1 MTLTMADPIDLFI
14 EQQTSPNTRRAY
26 RTDLTRWVAF
36 LDGRHP
42 TMDDVIQFKQ
52 GLEAALAPASAR
64 RVFAAVRSYYR
75 WVGGENPFD
84 RVKAP
89 ASVSNTTPKTP
100 SNVAVDALLDA
111 VDTSDLNGLRHKAIL
126 TLLANGLRA
135 QEVADLGEDD
145 LYYEHEY
152 GAFIL
157 RVVGKGRKERLVP
170 ATPEAVAAVQ
180 AFRIADQQRPAT
192 LLFDYDGSPLTY
204 EQVRFAVDH
213 WAKAAGLVGMHPHAL
228 RHHYATRLVRA
239 GVNILHVQKLLGH
252 ARADTTQ
259 QYVGL
264 DLADLVDAAKRD
276 PRAQTEERP
285 ALTVVSA

>member
-1 MTLTMADPIDLFI
+1 MTDTIDQFVD
-14 EQQTSPNTRRAY
+14 QQTSPNTRRAY

-89 ASVSNTTPKTP
+89 QSISNQTPKTP
-100 SNVAVDALLDA
+100 SDAAVNRLLDA

-145 LYYEHEY
+145 LFFEQEY

-157 RVVGKGRKERLVP
+157 RVTGKGRKERLVP
-170 ATPEAVAAVQ
+170 ATPEAVAAVH
-180 AFRIADQQRPAT
+180 AFRVQDQRRPAT
-192 LLFDYDGSPLTY
+192 LLFDYDLSPLTY
-204 EQVRFAVDH
+204 EQVRFAVDR
-213 WAKAAGLVGMHPHAL
+213 WATAAGLEGMHPHAL
-228 RHHYATRLVRA
+228 RHHYATRLTRA
-239 GVNILHVQKLLGH
+239 GVNVLHLQKLLGH

-264 DLADLVDAAKRD
+264 DLGDLVEAAQRD

-285 ALTVVSA
+285 ALTVVA